1 MYINGPMAISEK
13 NLDDWARKY
22 DLKRLHKALEANDY
36 KIRLKVIGHL
46 AALKNRESLPH
57 LERLVDDAF
66 VSVLKAAAEAIR
78 SISASHPALAAFEA
92 KIKEKEE
99 LELRR
104 KEKTQ
109 ASFVPS
115 TEEEER
121 EKLEQMARKYSIRK
135 IDQKGLR
142 EERKQIFDWKVAS
155 AIVGVVAILI
165 WLAKAL
171 LFS

>member
-1 MYINGPMAISEK
+1 MAITDK
-13 NLDDWARKY
+13 KLDDWAGKH
-22 DLKRLHKALEANDY
+22 DLKKLYKALSEYDY
-36 KIRLKVIGHL
+36 KVRLKAIAHL
-46 AALKNRESLPH
+46 AQIKSRESLDH
-57 LERLVDDAF
+57 LERLVDDPF
-66 VSVLKAAAEAIR
+66 VSVVQAAAAAIK
-78 SISASHPALAAFEA
+78 SITPNHPALAGFVE
-92 KIKEKEE
+92 KIQEKEDIE
-99 LELRR
+99 ARR

-109 ASFVPS
+109 ASFVPN

-135 IDQKGLR
+135 IDQEGLR